1 MEIMSLSKEETKK
14 IKRYVINE
22 MRRMKKRQLNFFER
36 IEGKKDLEDYLTIE
50 EIEKEFNISRS
61 TFNRYRQ
68 QGLKVL
74 QNGYNGR
81 ITVKK
86 GDYVEFLKNRE
97 LWYIIRISSLC
108 GRSGKEVTAV
118 VEIT

>member
-1 MEIMSLSKEETKK
+1 MSFTKEESQK

-22 MRRMKKRQLNFFER
+22 MRRMKKRQLEFFER
-36 IEGKKDLEDYLTIE
+36 IEGKKGLEDYLTIE

-68 QGLKVL
+68 QGLKIL
-74 QNGYNGR
+74 QNGFKGR

-86 GDYVEFLKNRE
+86 GDYVQFLKNRE
-97 LWYIIRISSLC
+97 LW
-108 GRSGKEVTAV
+108 
-118 VEIT
+118 